1 MASAGWPGRRSA
13 ALERCAVARGSV
25 FKEKR
30 LKKMEELAGKVAIV
44 TGAARGIG
52 AAIAKKLAERGASV
66 AVCDL
71 KEEWCAETVAAL
83 GALGAKAKGYG
94 VNVAVSAEVDAC
106 VKAVLA
112 DFGKVDIMVNN
123 AGITKDG
130 LLMRMSDEDWD
141 AVLNVNLKGTF
152 LFTRA
157 VARPMM
163 KNKSADGA
171 QLGGVIINI
180 ASVVG
185 IMGNAGQANYTA
197 SKGGVIA
204 LTKTTA
210 KELGSRNVRCN
221 AVAPGFIQSKMT
233 DVLPD
238 DVKKA
243 YMDTI
248 PLKRFGTADDIAK
261 AVAFLAGP
269 DAEYITGQIISVNGG
284 MIG

>member
-1 MASAGWPGRRSA
+1 MSN
-13 ALERCAVARGSV
+13 
-25 FKEKR
+25 
-30 LKKMEELAGKVAIV
+30 LKGKVAIV

-52 AAIAKKLAERGASV
+52 AAIAQRLAAAGASV

-71 KEEWCAETVAAL
+71 KAEWCEETVASLAAA
-83 GALGAKAKGYG
+83 GVQAKGYG

-106 VKAVLA
+106 VAQVLS
-112 DFGKVDIMVNN
+112 DFGRIDIMVNN

-130 LLMRMSDEDWD
+130 LLMRMSDDDWN
-141 AVLNVNLKGTF
+141 AVIDVNLKGTF

-157 VARPMM
+157 VSRPMM
-163 KNKSADGA
+163 KNKAPDGTA
-171 QLGGVIINI
+171 QGGSIINI

-210 KELGSRNVRCN
+210 KELGSRNIRCN

-238 DVKKA
+238 EVKKA

-248 PLKRFGTADDIAK
+248 PLKRFGTAEDIANC
-261 AVAFLAGP
+261 VAFLASP
-269 DAEYITGQIISVNGG
+269 AAEYITGQIISVNGG

>member
-1 MASAGWPGRRSA
+1 MKN
-13 ALERCAVARGSV
+13 LE
-25 FKEKR
+25 
-30 LKKMEELAGKVAIV
+30 GKVAIV

-52 AAIAKKLAERGASV
+52 AAIAKKLASEGATV
-66 AVCDL
+66 AICDL
-71 KEEWCAETVAAL
+71 KAEWCDETVAAL
-83 GALGAKAKGYG
+83 KALDVEAKGYG
-94 VNVAVSAEVDAC
+94 VNVAVSSEVDAC
-106 VKAVLA
+106 VKAVIA
-112 DFGKVDIMVNN
+112 DFGRIDIMVNN

-130 LLMRMSDEDWD
+130 LLMRMSDADWD

-163 KNKSADGA
+163 KNKAADGTQA
-171 QLGGVIINI
+171 GGSIINI

-233 DVLPD
+233 DVLPE

-248 PLKRFGTADDIAK
+248 PLKRFGTAEDIAK
-261 AVAFLAGP
+261 CVAFLAGP
-269 DAEYITGQIISVNGG
+269 DSSYITGQIVSVNGG

>member
-1 MASAGWPGRRSA
+1 M
-13 ALERCAVARGSV
+13 GS
-25 FKEKR
+25 
-30 LKKMEELAGKVAIV
+30 LAGKVAIV

-52 AAIAKKLAERGASV
+52 AAIAKKLAAEGADV

-71 KEEWCAETVAAL
+71 KAEWCEETVKDIE
-83 GALGAKAKGYG
+83 ALGAKALGLG
-94 VNVAVSAEVDAC
+94 VNVSLTAEVDAC
-106 VKAVLA
+106 VKEVISKL
-112 DFGKVDIMVNN
+112 GRIDIMVNN

-130 LLMRMSDEDWD
+130 LLMRMSDDDWN
-141 AVLNVNLKGTF
+141 AVIDVNLKGTF

-157 VARPMM
+157 VSRPMM
-163 KNKSADGA
+163 KNKAADGTPA
-171 QLGGVIINI
+171 GGVIVNI

-248 PLKRFGTADDIAK
+248 PLKRFGTQEDIAN
-261 AVAFLAGP
+261 AVAWLSS
-269 DAEYITGQIISVNGG
+269 DAASYVTGQIISVNGG

>member
-1 MASAGWPGRRSA
+1 MGN
-13 ALERCAVARGSV
+13 LD
-25 FKEKR
+25 
-30 LKKMEELAGKVAIV
+30 GKVAIV
-44 TGAARGIG
+44 TGAGRGIG
-52 AAIAKKLAERGASV
+52 QQIAKKLAEAGAKV
-66 AVCDL
+66 AVVDL
-71 KEEWCAETVAAL
+71 KAEWCEETVGLVKAAGSEAIGL
-83 GALGAKAKGYG
+83 GC
-94 VNVAVSAEVDAC
+94 NVAESADVDAT
-106 VKAVLA
+106 VKAVIA
-112 DFGKVDIMVNN
+112 KFGTVDIMVNN

-130 LLMRMSDEDWD
+130 LLMRMSDDDWD

-163 KNKSADGA
+163 KNKAADGTQA
-171 QLGGVIINI
+171 GGSIINI

-248 PLKRFGTADDIAK
+248 PLKRFGTAEDIATC
-261 AVAFLAGP
+261 VAFLASP
-269 DAEYITGQIISVNGG
+269 DAAYITGQIISVNGG

>member
-1 MASAGWPGRRSA
+1 MGN
-13 ALERCAVARGSV
+13 LTD
-25 FKEKR
+25 KT
-30 LKKMEELAGKVAIV
+30 AIV

-52 AAIAKKLAERGASV
+52 AEIAKKLATEGADV

-71 KEEWCAETVAAL
+71 KAEWCEETVKAVEAL
-83 GALGAKAKGYG
+83 GRKALAVG

-106 VKAVLA
+106 VRQVIET
-112 DFGKVDIMVNN
+112 FGKVDIMVNN

-130 LLMRMSDEDWD
+130 LLMRMSDADWD

-157 VARPMM
+157 VSRPMM
-163 KNKSADGA
+163 KNKAEDGT
-171 QLGGVIINI
+171 QLGGTIINI

-210 KELGSRNVRCN
+210 KELVKCAANRRPCRLKAPRKRSRV
-221 AVAPGFIQSKMT
+221 AVLT
-233 DVLPD
+233 
-238 DVKKA
+238 
-243 YMDTI
+243 
-248 PLKRFGTADDIAK
+248 RR
-261 AVAFLAGP
+261 
-269 DAEYITGQIISVNGG
+269 
-284 MIG
+284 

>member
-1 MASAGWPGRRSA
+1 MAN
-13 ALERCAVARGSV
+13 
-25 FKEKR
+25 
-30 LKKMEELAGKVAIV
+30 LKGKVAIV

-52 AAIAKKLAERGASV
+52 AEIAKKLASCGADV

-71 KEEWCAETVAAL
+71 KAEWCEETVKAIEGL
-83 GALGAKAKGYG
+83 GVRAIGIG
-94 VNVAVSAEVDAC
+94 VNVAVTAEVDAC
-106 VKAVLA
+106 VKEVIEKL
-112 DFGKVDIMVNN
+112 GRVDIMVNN

-163 KNKSADGA
+163 KNKPEPGGA
-171 QLGGVIINI
+171 IINI

-210 KELGSRNVRCN
+210 KELGSRNIRCN

-233 DVLPD
+233 DVLPEE
-238 DVKKA
+238 VKKS
-243 YMDTI
+243 YMDMI
-248 PLKRFGTADDIAK
+248 PLKRFGTAEDIAK
-261 AVAFLAGP
+261 AVAWLAGD
-269 DAEYITGQIISVNGG
+269 DAAYVTGQIISVNGG
-284 MIG
+284 MLG

>member
-1 MASAGWPGRRSA
+1 MNN
-13 ALERCAVARGSV
+13 
-25 FKEKR
+25 
-30 LKKMEELAGKVAIV
+30 LKGKVAIV

-52 AAIAKKLAERGASV
+52 AAIAKKLAECGADV
-66 AVCDL
+66 AICDL
-71 KEEWCAETVAAL
+71 KAEWCDETVKAL
-83 GALGAKAKGYG
+83 EALGAKAKGYG

-106 VKAVLA
+106 VKAVIA

-163 KNKSADGA
+163 KNKAADGT
-171 QLGGVIINI
+171 QLGGSIINI

-210 KELGSRNVRCN
+210 KELGSRNIRCN

-248 PLKRFGTADDIAK
+248 PLKRFGTAEDIAK
-261 AVAFLAGP
+261 AVAWLAG
-269 DAEYITGQIISVNGG
+269 DEASYVTGQIISVNGG

>member
-1 MASAGWPGRRSA
+1 MGN
-13 ALERCAVARGSV
+13 LE
-25 FKEKR
+25 
-30 LKKMEELAGKVAIV
+30 GKVAIV
-44 TGAARGIG
+44 TGAGRGIG
-52 AAIAKKLAERGASV
+52 QQIAKKLAEQGAKV
-66 AVCDL
+66 AVVDL
-71 KEEWCAETVAAL
+71 KAEWCEETVGLVKASGSEAIGL
-83 GALGAKAKGYG
+83 GC
-94 VNVAVSAEVDAC
+94 NVAESAEVDAT
-106 VKAVLA
+106 VKAVIA
-112 DFGKVDIMVNN
+112 KFGTVDIMVNN

-130 LLMRMSDEDWD
+130 LLMRMSDDDWD

-163 KNKSADGA
+163 KNKAADGTQA
-171 QLGGVIINI
+171 GGSIINI

-248 PLKRFGTADDIAK
+248 PLKRFGTAEDIAK
-261 AVAFLAGP
+261 CVAFLAGP
-269 DAEYITGQIISVNGG
+269 DAAYITGQIISVNGG

>member
-1 MASAGWPGRRSA
+1 MAN
-13 ALERCAVARGSV
+13 
-25 FKEKR
+25 
-30 LKKMEELAGKVAIV
+30 LKGKVAIV

-52 AAIAKKLAERGASV
+52 AEIAKKLASCGADV

-71 KEEWCAETVAAL
+71 KAEWCEETVKAIEAL
-83 GALGAKAKGYG
+83 GVKALGIG
-94 VNVAVSAEVDAC
+94 VNVAVTAEVDAC
-106 VKAVLA
+106 VKEVIEKL
-112 DFGKVDIMVNN
+112 GRVDIMVNN

-163 KNKSADGA
+163 KNKPEPGGA
-171 QLGGVIINI
+171 IINI

-210 KELGSRNVRCN
+210 KDLGSRNIRCN

-238 DVKKA
+238 DVKKS
-243 YMDTI
+243 YMDMI
-248 PLKRFGTADDIAK
+248 PLKRFGTAEDIAK
-261 AVAFLAGP
+261 AVAWLAGD
-269 DAEYITGQIISVNGG
+269 DAAYVTGQIISVNGG
-284 MIG
+284 MLG

>member
-1 MASAGWPGRRSA
+1 MGNLDGR
-13 ALERCAVARGSV
+13 
-25 FKEKR
+25 
-30 LKKMEELAGKVAIV
+30 VAIV
-44 TGAARGIG
+44 TGAGRGIG
-52 AAIAKKLAERGASV
+52 QQIARKLAECGAKV
-66 AVCDL
+66 AVVDL
-71 KEEWCAETVAAL
+71 KAEWCEETVAIVKAAGSEAMAL
-83 GALGAKAKGYG
+83 GC
-94 VNVAVSAEVDAC
+94 NVAVSAEVDAC
-106 VKAVLA
+106 VKAVVA
-112 DFGKVDIMVNN
+112 QFGTVDIMVNN

-163 KNKSADGA
+163 KNKSPDGT
-171 QLGGVIINI
+171 QLGGAIINI

-248 PLKRFGTADDIAK
+248 PLKRFGTAEDIAK
-261 AVAFLAGP
+261 CVAFLAGP
-269 DAEYITGQIISVNGG
+269 DASYITGQIISVNGG

>member
-1 MASAGWPGRRSA
+1 MAN
-13 ALERCAVARGSV
+13 
-25 FKEKR
+25 
-30 LKKMEELAGKVAIV
+30 LKGKVALV

-52 AAIAKKLAERGASV
+52 AEIAKTLAAAGADV

-71 KEEWCAETVAAL
+71 KSEWCDETVKAIEACGVKGL
-83 GALGAKAKGYG
+83 GLG

-106 VKAVLA
+106 VKEVIAKL
-112 DFGKVDIMVNN
+112 GRIDIMVNN

-141 AVLNVNLKGTF
+141 AVLSVNLKGTF

-163 KNKSADGA
+163 KNKAEDGT
-171 QLGGVIINI
+171 QLGGSIINL

-210 KELGSRNVRCN
+210 KELGSRNIRCN

-233 DVLPD
+233 DVLPE
-238 DVKKA
+238 DVRKA
-243 YMDTI
+243 YMDQI
-248 PLKRFGTADDIAK
+248 PLKRFGTVKDIAK
-261 AVAFLAGP
+261 CVLWLAG
-269 DAEYITGQIISVNGG
+269 DDSAYVTGQIISVNGG

>member
-1 MASAGWPGRRSA
+1 MGN
-13 ALERCAVARGSV
+13 LE
-25 FKEKR
+25 
-30 LKKMEELAGKVAIV
+30 GKVAIV
-44 TGAARGIG
+44 TGAGRGIG
-52 AAIAKKLAERGASV
+52 QQIAKKLAEQGAKV
-66 AVCDL
+66 AVVDL
-71 KEEWCAETVAAL
+71 KAEWCEETVGLVKAAGSDAIAL
-83 GALGAKAKGYG
+83 GC
-94 VNVAVSAEVDAC
+94 NVAVSAEVDAT
-106 VKAVLA
+106 VKAVIA
-112 DFGKVDIMVNN
+112 QFGTVDIMVNN

-130 LLMRMSDEDWD
+130 LLMRMSDDDWD

-157 VARPMM
+157 VSRPMM
-163 KNKSADGA
+163 KNKAADGTSA
-171 QLGGVIINI
+171 GGSIINI

-185 IMGNAGQANYTA
+185 IMGNPGQANYTA

-233 DVLPD
+233 DVLPE

-248 PLKRFGTADDIAK
+248 PLKRFGTAEDIAK
-261 AVAFLAGP
+261 CVAFLAGP
-269 DAEYITGQIISVNGG
+269 DSAYITGQIISVNGG

>member
-1 MASAGWPGRRSA
+1 MGNLDGKI
-13 ALERCAVARGSV
+13 AV
-25 FKEKR
+25 
-30 LKKMEELAGKVAIV
+30 V

-52 AAIAKKLAERGASV
+52 QQIAKKLAAEGADV

-71 KEEWCAETVAAL
+71 NAEWLAETVGIVEGLGCKAL
-83 GALGAKAKGYG
+83 ALA
-94 VNVAVSAEVDAC
+94 VNVADSVQVDAC
-106 VKAVLA
+106 IKAVIEK
-112 DFGKVDIMVNN
+112 FGRVDIMVNN

-130 LLMRMSDEDWD
+130 LLMRMSDDDWD

-163 KNKSADGA
+163 KQRIGS
-171 QLGGVIINI
+171 IINI

-210 KELGSRNVRCN
+210 KELGSRNIRCN

-248 PLKRFGTADDIAK
+248 PLKRFGTAEDIAK
-261 AVAFLAGP
+261 AVAFLASEE
-269 DAEYITGQIISVNGG
+269 AAYITGQIISVNGG

>member
-1 MASAGWPGRRSA
+1 MAG
-13 ALERCAVARGSV
+13 
-25 FKEKR
+25 
-30 LKKMEELAGKVAIV
+30 LKGKVALV

-52 AAIAKKLAERGASV
+52 AEIAKRLAEEGADV
-66 AVCDL
+66 AICDL
-71 KEEWCAETVAAL
+71 KAEWCDETVKALEAL
-83 GALGAKAKGYG
+83 GVKAAGFG
-94 VNVAVSAEVDAC
+94 VNVAESDQVDQC
-106 VKAVLA
+106 VKDVIAK
-112 DFGKVDIMVNN
+112 FGRIDIMVNN

-130 LLMRMSDEDWD
+130 LLMRMSDADWD

-157 VARPMM
+157 VSRPMM
-163 KNKSADGA
+163 KNKTAEGA
-171 QLGGVIINI
+171 AQGGVIINI

-210 KELGSRNVRCN
+210 KELGSRNIRCN

-238 DVKKA
+238 NVRQA

-248 PLKRFGTADDIAK
+248 PLKRFGTARDIAN
-261 AVAFLAGP
+261 AVAWLAGD
-269 DAEYITGQIISVNGG
+269 DASYVTGQIISVNGG

>member
-1 MASAGWPGRRSA
+1 MGN
-13 ALERCAVARGSV
+13 LE
-25 FKEKR
+25 
-30 LKKMEELAGKVAIV
+30 GKVAIV
-44 TGAARGIG
+44 TGAGRGIG
-52 AAIAKKLAERGASV
+52 QQIAKKLAEAGAKV
-66 AVCDL
+66 AVVDL
-71 KEEWCAETVAAL
+71 QADWCRETVGLVKAAGSEAIGL
-83 GALGAKAKGYG
+83 GC
-94 VNVAVSAEVDAC
+94 NVAESADVDAT
-106 VKAVLA
+106 VKAVIA
-112 DFGKVDIMVNN
+112 KFGTVDIMVNN

-130 LLMRMSDEDWD
+130 LLMRMSDDDWD

-163 KNKSADGA
+163 KNKAADGTQA
-171 QLGGVIINI
+171 GGSIINI

-233 DVLPD
+233 DVLPE

-248 PLKRFGTADDIAK
+248 PLKRFGTAEDIAK
-261 AVAFLAGP
+261 CVAFLAGP
-269 DAEYITGQIISVNGG
+269 DAAYITGQIVSVNGG

>member
-1 MASAGWPGRRSA
+1 MRN
-13 ALERCAVARGSV
+13 LE
-25 FKEKR
+25 
-30 LKKMEELAGKVAIV
+30 GKTAIV

-52 AAIAKKLAERGASV
+52 AAIAKTLAARGANV

-71 KEEWCAETVAAL
+71 QAEWCAETVAAIE
-83 GALGAKAKGYG
+83 ALGAKAKGYG
-94 VNVAVSAEVDAC
+94 VNVSDSAAVDQC
-106 VKAVLA
+106 VKSVIA
-112 DFGKVDIMVNN
+112 DFGGIDILVNN

-130 LLMRMSDEDWD
+130 LLMRMSDADWD
-141 AVLNVNLKGTF
+141 AVIDVNLKGTF

-163 KNKSADGA
+163 KNKAADGSQA
-171 QLGGVIINI
+171 GGSIVNI

-210 KELGSRNVRCN
+210 KELGSRNIRCN

-233 DVLPD
+233 DVLSEE
-238 DVKKA
+238 VRA
-243 YMDTI
+243 NYMATI
-248 PLKRFGTADDIAK
+248 PLRRFGTADDIAK
-261 AVAFLAGP
+261 AVAWLAG
-269 DAEYITGQIISVNGG
+269 DEASYVTGQIISVNGG

>member
-1 MASAGWPGRRSA
+1 MGK
-13 ALERCAVARGSV
+13 LD
-25 FKEKR
+25 
-30 LKKMEELAGKVAIV
+30 GKVAIV
-44 TGAARGIG
+44 TGASRGIG
-52 AAIAKKLAERGASV
+52 AAIVKKLHEEGATVV
-66 AVCDL
+66 A
-71 KEEWCAETVAAL
+71 CARSIESCEGAAFCQ
-83 GALGAKAKGYG
+83 K
-94 VNVAVSAEVDAC
+94 VDVSNSEQVDAC
-106 VKAVLA
+106 VKATIEK
-112 DFGKVDIMVNN
+112 FGKVDILVNN

-141 AVLNVNLKGTF
+141 QVLDINLRGTF

-163 KNKSADGA
+163 KNKAADGTQA
-171 QLGGVIINI
+171 GGSIINI

-233 DVLPD
+233 DVLPE

-248 PLKRFGTADDIAK
+248 PLKRFGTAEDIAK
-261 AVAFLAGP
+261 CVAFLAGP
-269 DAEYITGQIISVNGG
+269 DAAYITGQIVSVNGG

>member
-1 MASAGWPGRRSA
+1 MEKN
-13 ALERCAVARGSV
+13 LE
-25 FKEKR
+25 
-30 LKKMEELAGKVAIV
+30 GKVAIV

-52 AAIAKKLAERGASV
+52 QMIAKTLAARGAKV
-66 AVCDL
+66 AVVDL
-71 KEEWCAETVAAL
+71 KAEWCEETVGIVKGL
-83 GALGAKAKGYG
+83 GSDAIGIGC
-94 VNVAVSAEVDAC
+94 NVAESADVDAC
-106 VKAVLA
+106 VKKTI
-112 DFGKVDIMVNN
+112 DTFGKVDIMVNN

-157 VARPMM
+157 VSRPMM
-163 KNKSADGA
+163 KNKDAEGNA
-171 QLGGVIINI
+171 CGGSIINI

-204 LTKTTA
+204 LTKTTS

-243 YMDTI
+243 YMDQI
-248 PLKRFGTADDIAK
+248 PLKRFGTVEDIAK
-261 AVAFLAGP
+261 CVAFLAGP
-269 DAEYITGQIISVNGG
+269 ESSYITGQIVSVNGG

>member
-1 MASAGWPGRRSA
+1 
-13 ALERCAVARGSV
+13 
-25 FKEKR
+25 
-30 LKKMEELAGKVAIV
+30 
-44 TGAARGIG
+44 
-52 AAIAKKLAERGASV
+52 
-66 AVCDL
+66 
-71 KEEWCAETVAAL
+71 
-83 GALGAKAKGYG
+83 
-94 VNVAVSAEVDAC
+94 
-106 VKAVLA
+106 
-112 DFGKVDIMVNN
+112 
-123 AGITKDG
+123 
-130 LLMRMSDEDWD
+130 MRMSDEDWD

-163 KNKSADGA
+163 KNKAEDGSAR
-171 QLGGVIINI
+171 GGVIINL

-210 KELGSRNVRCN
+210 KELGSRNIRCN

-248 PLKRFGTADDIAK
+248 PLKRFGTALDIAK
-261 AVAFLAGP
+261 CVAFLSSDEA
-269 DAEYITGQIISVNGG
+269 AYITGQIISVNGG

>member
-1 MASAGWPGRRSA
+1 MPN
-13 ALERCAVARGSV
+13 LQ
-25 FKEKR
+25 
-30 LKKMEELAGKVAIV
+30 GKVALV

-52 AAIAKKLAERGASV
+52 AEIARRLAEEGANV
-66 AVCDL
+66 AICDL
-71 KEEWCAETVAAL
+71 NADWCAETVDAL
-83 GALGAKAKGYG
+83 VKLGVKATAYG
-94 VNVAVSAEVDAC
+94 VNVADSAQVDQC
-106 VKAVLA
+106 VKSVLA
-112 DFGKVDIMVNN
+112 DFGSLDIMVNN

-130 LLMRMSDEDWD
+130 LLMRMSDDDWD

-163 KNKSADGA
+163 KQRA
-171 QLGGVIINI
+171 GVIINI

-210 KELGSRNVRCN
+210 KELGSRNIRCN

-233 DVLPD
+233 DVLPE
-238 DVKKA
+238 DVRKA

-248 PLKRFGTADDIAK
+248 PLKRFGTARDIAN
-261 AVAFLAGP
+261 AVAWLSGD
-269 DAEYITGQIISVNGG
+269 DASYVTGQIISVNGG

>member
-1 MASAGWPGRRSA
+1 MKN
-13 ALERCAVARGSV
+13 LE
-25 FKEKR
+25 
-30 LKKMEELAGKVAIV
+30 GKIAIV
-44 TGAARGIG
+44 TGAGRGIG
-52 AAIAKKLAERGASV
+52 QQIAKKLAERGAKV
-66 AVCDL
+66 AVIDL
-71 KEEWCAETVAAL
+71 KPEWCEETCGLVTAAGSEALAL
-83 GALGAKAKGYG
+83 GC
-94 VNVAVSAEVDAC
+94 NVAVSDEVNAC
-106 VKAVLA
+106 VKVVL
-112 DFGKVDIMVNN
+112 DKFGRIDILVNN

-157 VARPMM
+157 VSRPMM
-163 KNKSADGA
+163 KNKSADGV
-171 QLGGVIINI
+171 QEGGSIINL
-180 ASVVG
+180 ASVFG

-204 LTKTTA
+204 LTKTTS
-210 KELGSRNVRCN
+210 KELGSRNIRCN

-248 PLKRFGTADDIAK
+248 PLRRFGTAEDIASC
-261 AVAFLAGP
+261 VAFLVSP
-269 DAEYITGQIISVNGG
+269 DAAYITGQIISVNGG